1 MPGSIIGEFIL
12 QPIGEIAGYMTG
24 RLVVPVLTLG
34 QVRVERIT
42 KGDVNIPR
50 QKGYIRDI
58 DGKIVLNGD
67 MGTLVGVLFWV
78 FIGISIFLIKKSVSV
93 S

>member
-1 MPGSIIGEFIL
+1 MPGSIIGELIL
-12 QPIGEIAGYMTG
+12 QPLGEVAGYMTG

-50 QKGYIRDI
+50 QTGHMRDS
-58 DGKIVLNGD
+58 DGRIVLSGD

-78 FIGISIFLIKKSVSV
+78 FVGILIFLIRKA
-93 S
+93 

>member
-24 RLVVPVLTLG
+24 RVVVSTLTLG
-34 QVRVERIT
+34 HVRVERIT
-42 KGDVNIPR
+42 KGEVNIPK
-50 QKGYIRDI
+50 QTGYVRDSH
-58 DGKIVLNGD
+58 GKIVLSGD

-78 FIGISIFLIKKSVSV
+78 LVGILIFLIRKS
-93 S
+93 